1 MEMSLEEQDEIV
13 KNRINTV
20 LEHFTQQVEKINEM
34 RKENPEYVI
43 SEFSLQ
49 IPEKGQNL
57 TGQGLKEDLK
67 RITALYLSLM
77 AEYEKF
83 KDWIAERVDK

>member
-34 RKENPEYVI
+34 RKENSEYVI

>member
-20 LEHFTQQVEKINEM
+20 LEHFTQQVKKINEM

-49 IPEKGQNL
+49 IPEKV
-57 TGQGLKEDLK
+57 
-67 RITALYLSLM
+67 RI
-77 AEYEKF
+77 
-83 KDWIAERVDK
+83 